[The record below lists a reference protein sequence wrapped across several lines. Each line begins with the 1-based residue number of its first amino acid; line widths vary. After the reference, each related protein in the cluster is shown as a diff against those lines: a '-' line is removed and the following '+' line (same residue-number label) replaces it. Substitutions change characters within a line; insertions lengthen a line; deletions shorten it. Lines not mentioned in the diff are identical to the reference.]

1 MIGLA
6 RATCRA
12 LILTLQKPGRK
23 GEFIKLQTCMIGLA
37 LCLATSLACF
47 AKPREVFVTDEYDG
61 VGYNFADKVA
71 KAVARDKK
79 SKFFRIVVYSRAPS
93 GWDYVSALYNRKQKT
108 LKIHSY
114 SDWLMSDDDTGK
126 GPDLARR
133 SHSTR
138 GWIYRNV
145 TDAKLQKLAAQRN
158 EGYIFGGND
167 RDLTKLKIRGHQL
180 YEIKSRW
187 NVEPNGKLSRAR
199 WAYNENTQTY
209 RYPKR

>member
-1 MIGLA
+1 MSSYL
-6 RATCRA
+6 RYKN
-12 LILTLQKPGRK
+12 QNRK
-23 GEFIKLQTCMIGLA
+23 FIFGFA

-61 VGYNFADKVA
+61 LQYHFAEKMA

-79 SKFFRIVVYSRAPS
+79 SNFFRVIVSLSGPS
-93 GWDYVSALYNRKQKT
+93 GHDYVSAIYNRKQKT
-108 LKIHSY
+108 LKTHYY

-180 YEIKSRW
+180 YVRKSYW

-199 WAYNENTQTY
+199 WTYNENTLTY